1 MCGKAQHNNETA
13 KYRMNKIKRALIFL
27 KTASHLLDEVFT
39 RVVDLQDIFDIFAA
53 DIRYHNVCLELYF

>member
-13 KYRMNKIKRALIFL
+13 KCRMKAIKRATIFL